1 MHEYCQK
8 ELGYATF
15 LPQEYY
21 SETVNDRDARLA
33 VQRLRNRTIQPA
45 WAPAVDVSSSEDPGR
60 FNTDLAERRESAV
73 EPDAPLA
80 GIHGD
85 DSYQFLLP
93 IRQNSTFNTLV
104 PATPG

>member
-1 MHEYCQK
+1 MQRFYRRSIIVRPLMTVMLALLFSAC
-8 ELGYATF
+8 ATG
-15 LPQEYY
+15 P
-21 SETVNDRDARLA
+21 
-33 VQRLRNRTIQPA
+33 IQPV
-45 WAPAVDVSSSEDPGR
+45 WAPAVSSSEDPGR

-93 IRQNSTFNTLV
+93 IRQNNTFNTLV